1 MHVKYA
7 LLILEHRVAMCLE
20 IAMST
25 AEVGAGEALE
35 SLMAALF
42 DRLRGDPIPNEQY
55 NVCVL

>member
-1 MHVKYA
+1 M
-7 LLILEHRVAMCLE
+7 AMCLE